1 MRRLLLIVTIGVA
14 LTAIGWFAVMAVAER
29 DLRGQLRAA
38 QAEISA
44 RRIHTA
50 RAQLSRLV
58 QRWPGRSEVAYWMG
72 MCEMMSHHDDA
83 ALDFWGRVPLTA
95 PDGALAALARGR
107 LAIELGRYR
116 LAETSLMSAVAA
128 GGDVGAEAARLL
140 GRVYWMTARRERY
153 RSLLQEDAER
163 TDDASQILRTFWSLD
178 NDAFQVEAVRQVL
191 GKAQQSAPDDDRV
204 WLALADLETRVGNFE
219 KANEW
224 LSRCE
229 RASPDDT
236 DVWNVRLGWATAA
249 DRPDELIRAAS
260 HIRAAGI
267 SRSRLLALGAW
278 LAARAGDRKA
288 ERLALEE
295 LATFEP
301 ADLATIE
308 RLTDIAAQDADKD
321 RVAKLRRQ
329 KLDVENTLEHYKQ
342 LVSHQ
347 DLGSLAVELARAAES
362 IGRRYDAKTWWR
374 IAAQLDPALESEA
387 ALARARMTKAESPVL
402 TSDASLADVLRA
414 SGFARASTREAVAK
428 LNAPTFVD
436 EARERGLA
444 FVFDNGR
451 SPDRQLPEAM
461 SGGVAVFDF
470 DGDGW
475 LDIYAVQGGTF
486 PPPPAPVPFGDRLFH
501 NRGNGRFEDATTS
514 SGLAALP
521 GGYGHGVTVGD
532 YDNDGR
538 PDLFVTRWR
547 SYALYHN
554 LGGGRFE
561 DATSTVGLGGDRDW
575 PTSAAWCDLDNDGDL
590 DLYVCHY
597 IKWNEQH
604 PTICDLRERPE
615 VGNTYCD
622 PRTFP
627 AQPDHVF
634 RNDKGRFADVTA
646 DSGLVDREGRGLGVV
661 AADLDGDGRLDLFV
675 ANDTTANY
683 FLRNQGGFRL
693 SEEGAMSGLA
703 ASAAGGYL
711 AGMGVAY
718 ADFDGDG
725 RIDLA
730 VTNFLD
736 ESTTL
741 YHNHGSGIF
750 SDRSAESGLAAPTR
764 LVLGFGLAAF
774 DANSDGWPD
783 LAQANGHISDYRPTF
798 PYQMRTQFF
807 LNGGQGK
814 LSDVSDQAG
823 PFWRV
828 PRLGRGLAVGD
839 IDNDGRI
846 DAIIVS
852 ENEPL
857 ALLHNQSTSQ
867 NHFFVVALEGAS
879 SNRDAVGA
887 TVAVT
892 AAGKTHVAARFGGGS
907 YLSASDTRLH
917 FGLGTARKADLVEIT
932 WPSGRRDS
940 HQGLAADTG
949 YVLREGDPAPRPL
962 AGFSRNG
969 NRR

>member
-1 MRRLLLIVTIGVA
+1 MRRLLLIVTIGLA

-38 QAEISA
+38 QAEIGA

-50 RAQLSRLV
+50 RAQLYRLA

-72 MCEMMSHHDDA
+72 MCEMISHHDDD

-116 LAETSLMSAVAA
+116 LAETSLEGAVAA
-128 GGDVGAEAARLL
+128 GGDIGAEARKLL

-153 RSLLQEDAER
+153 RSFLLEDAER
-163 TDDASQILRTFWSLD
+163 TEDASQILRTFWSLD
-178 NDAFQVEAVRQVL
+178 DEAFQVEAVAQVL
-191 GKAQQSAPDDDRV
+191 GKAKKSAPDDDRV
-204 WLALADLETRVGNFE
+204 WLALADLETRVGHFDE
-219 KANEW
+219 ASDW
-224 LSRCE
+224 LTRCE
-229 RASPDDT
+229 RASPDDS
-236 DVWNVRLGWATAA
+236 DVWNVRLRWAKAA
-249 DRPDELIRAAS
+249 DRPDELMRAAA
-260 HIRAAGI
+260 HIPAAGI
-267 SRSRLLALGAW
+267 PRSKLLSLGAC
-278 LAARAGDRKA
+278 LAASAGDRKA
-288 ERLALEE
+288 ERMALEE
-295 LATFEP
+295 LASIEP
-301 ADLATIE
+301 ADVASIE

-329 KLDVENTLEHYKQ
+329 KLDVETALEHYKQ
-342 LVSHQ
+342 LVIQQ
-347 DLGSLAVELARAAES
+347 DQGSLAVELARAAEP
-362 IGRRYDAKTWWR
+362 IGRRYDAKMWWR
-374 IAAQLDPALESEA
+374 IATQRDPALGGEA
-387 ALARARMTKAESPVL
+387 ALARARLTKAEPPVL
-402 TSDASLADVLRA
+402 RANASLADVLRD
-414 SGFARASTREAVAK
+414 SGFARVSTREAVAK
-428 LNAPTFVD
+428 LDAPTFVD
-436 EARERGLA
+436 EAQERGLS
-444 FVFDNGR
+444 FIFDNGR
-451 SPDRQLPEAM
+451 SPLRQLPETM
-461 SGGVAVFDF
+461 SGGVALLDF
-470 DGDGW
+470 DSDGW
-475 LDIYAVQGGTF
+475 LDIYAVQGGKF
-486 PPPPAPVPFGDRLFH
+486 PPPPTAAPFGDRLFH
-501 NRGNGRFEDATTS
+501 NRGDGRFEDATTS

-521 GGYGHGVTVGD
+521 GGYGHGVAVGD

-538 PDLFVTRWR
+538 PDVFVTRWR

-561 DATSTVGLGGDRDW
+561 DATAAAGLGGDRDW
-575 PTSAAWCDLDNDGDL
+575 PTSAAWGDLDDDGDL

-597 IKWNEQH
+597 IKWNELH
-604 PTICDLRERPE
+604 PATCTVLEKPDA
-615 VGNTYCD
+615 GYNYCG
-622 PRTFP
+622 PRAFP

-634 RNDKGRFADVTA
+634 RNDHGRFVDVTA
-646 DSGLVDREGRGLGVV
+646 DAGLVDREGRGLGVV
-661 AADLDGDGRLDLFV
+661 TADLDGDGRLDLFV
-675 ANDTTANY
+675 ANDTTPNY

-703 ASAAGGYL
+703 ASASGGYL
-711 AGMGVAY
+711 AGMGVAF

-725 RIDLA
+725 RLDLA
-730 VTNFLD
+730 VTNFID

-741 YHNHGSGIF
+741 YHNHGNGIF

-764 LVLGFGLAAF
+764 LVIGFGLAAL

-783 LAQANGHISDYRPTF
+783 LAQANGHVADYRPTF
-798 PYQMRTQFF
+798 PYQMPAHFF
-807 LNGGQGK
+807 LNAGQGK
-814 LSDVSDQAG
+814 LRDVSDQAG
-823 PFWRV
+823 PFWKV

-846 DAIIVS
+846 DVIIVS

-857 ALLHNQSTSQ
+857 ALLHNQSTAQ

-917 FGLGTARKADLVEIT
+917 FGLGTARVADRVEIT

-949 YVLREGDPAPRPL
+949 YILREGDPAPRPL